1 MFHCTQ
7 LEVKLAE
14 RERQVLERELL
25 VDQVTRLSNPLSE
38 QAENCRQ
45 DRLTLAK
52 KVEIH
57 SHGDGDGG
65 SCMKKEHTLRLTCG
79 DPC

>member
-25 VDQVTRLSNPLSE
+25 VDRVTRLSSPLSE

-45 DRLTLAK
+45 DRLALAK

-57 SHGDGDGG
+57 SHGDGDGA
-65 SCMKKEHTLRLTCG
+65 RLMCG
-79 DPC
+79 KRNTHSY